1 MSAQFYVAQ
10 TKHKV
15 DAIRRRLIDLGMFQ
29 DVDTAIAIEDFASMA
44 GECSVIRIPS
54 LTERRGLLY
63 LAELFGLTIGDH
75 VPSDTPLA
83 GALCVADNARHRWI
97 LVREEDIPRRQRFTI
112 AHELGHLF
120 LEVESITHNADQ
132 HSLAFGGEANAGA
145 TVRMFSR
152 CATIGETSSE
162 MSQVRR
168 KPLSDAELLEV
179 KADHFASELLMPYDG
194 VIQLVRE
201 VGGTTGIRDERTLN
215 RLVAVLSSRY
225 DVSLA
230 AAERRVKKDLGIV
243 PVGKHPNH
251 DLFA

>member
-10 TKHKV
+10 TKQKV
-15 DAIRRRLIDLGMFQ
+15 DAIRRRLVDLGLFQ
-29 DVDTAIAIEDFASMA
+29 DVHTAIAIEDFASMA
-44 GECSVIRIPS
+44 GECNVIRLPS

-63 LAELFGLTIGDH
+63 LAETFGLSIGDH
-75 VPSDTPLA
+75 SPSDTPLA

-120 LEVESITHNADQ
+120 LEVESIAHNAEQ
-132 HSLAFGGEANAGA
+132 HSLDIGGEANAVA

-152 CATIGETSSE
+152 CATTGETSSE
-162 MSQVRR
+162 ISQVRR

-194 VIQLVRE
+194 VIHLVRE
-201 VGGTTGIRDERTLN
+201 VGGATGIRDERTLN
-215 RLVAVLSSRY
+215 RLVAALSSLY

-230 AAERRVKKDLGIV
+230 AAERRVKKDFGIV
-243 PVGKHPNH
+243 PVHDHPNH
-251 DLFA
+251 DLFS